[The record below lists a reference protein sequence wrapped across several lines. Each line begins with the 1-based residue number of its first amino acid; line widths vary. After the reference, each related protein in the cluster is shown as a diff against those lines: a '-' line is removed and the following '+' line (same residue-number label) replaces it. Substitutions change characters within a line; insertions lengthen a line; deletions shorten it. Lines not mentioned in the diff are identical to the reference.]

1 MNRPFR
7 PVLLALIVCVL
18 CLPACVAPTS
28 LSRGNLQRGPY
39 LQQATPTSIV
49 VVWRTQGPIDPVV
62 RFGEKSGGLTQE
74 VRGEAITLRV
84 SADVEASPEIPR
96 LYKEPAEDIAKR
108 RGETDPS
115 TPANTY
121 QYEAHLSGLNPHS
134 K

>member
-1 MNRPFR
+1 MTIRR

-62 RFGEKSGGLTQE
+62 RFGDF
-74 VRGEAITLRV
+74 TLV
-84 SADVEASPEIPR
+84 APDDA
-96 LYKEPAEDIAKR
+96 A
-108 RGETDPS
+108 
-115 TPANTY
+115 
-121 QYEAHLSGLNPHS
+121 
-134 K
+134 